1 MLHPAL
7 DHSIWAP
14 LTEGTAL
21 SYRACLYRIKNYLTN
36 TGALRNNDSYNV
48 SDQELIDYIITNATD
63 ENVYQYLYCCI
74 RDGLRAEYVATELQA
89 VKWTY
94 NNKSETN
101 KRFDSCDELIKS
113 KSECIYS
120 ERARYPGLDWND
132 VDIICDTAAEER
144 TLVAYRDIALIRIMS
159 DCLLRAKEV
168 IQLNF
173 IDIKGTKLTFDG
185 MTFTIGHKTRRAVE
199 RYTMHA
205 DIKEGALFLGAGR
218 GLKLKNSRL
227 GMQGVRMAIKKRTLA
242 ANIRIP
248 HSGNSFR
255 VGSIMSLLRSGASL
269 KDVQTLSRYK
279 TLGGL
284 LRYVNRLESTGD
296 IMRRFRYDQ
305 RTAA

>member
-1 MLHPAL
+1 
-7 DHSIWAP
+7 
-14 LTEGTAL
+14 
-21 SYRACLYRIKNYLTN
+21 
-36 TGALRNNDSYNV
+36 
-48 SDQELIDYIITNATD
+48 
-63 ENVYQYLYCCI
+63 
-74 RDGLRAEYVATELQA
+74 
-89 VKWTY
+89 
-94 NNKSETN
+94 
-101 KRFDSCDELIKS
+101 
-113 KSECIYS
+113 
-120 ERARYPGLDWND
+120 
-132 VDIICDTAAEER
+132 
-144 TLVAYRDIALIRIMS
+144 MS
-159 DCLLRAKEV
+159 DSKCH
-168 IQLNF
+168 
-173 IDIKGTKLTFDG
+173 T
-185 MTFTIGHKTRRAVE
+185 
-199 RYTMHA
+199 